1 MNHSPMFGRRRMPS
15 GGAPAAVLPGD
26 GAMPHS
32 TPVPVV
38 ETHPAA
44 AMLPAA
50 QPAPELPAAAPPVVR
65 VVAAAPPRAPAPSH
79 AEAMRELRRLCL
91 TRIEPSAIAN
101 TPPER
106 LRIDIERLVSEIATS
121 NRIQLNGR
129 EQRQLAEELVADML
143 GMGPLQPLLDD
154 DSIADIM
161 VNGPDCVFIERGG
174 KVVKS
179 DVRFRDAAHVIGI
192 CQRIAAGVGRR
203 VDESSPMVDAR
214 LKDGSRVNIVLPPL
228 ALDGPY
234 ISIRKFGKKPIDFAK
249 LIGFGA
255 LTAPV
260 ARILEIAGRARL
272 NIVISGGTG
281 SGKTTMMNAISR
293 MIDHGE
299 RIVTIEDAAE
309 LQLQQPHVVRLET
322 RPSSLEGRGEVTQRD
337 LVRNALRMR
346 PDRVIIG
353 EVRGGEAFDM
363 LQAMNTGHDG
373 SMSTIHAN
381 TTRDAIV
388 RIENMVQMG
397 NTGLPSRAIRQQIIG
412 AVDIVV
418 QVERQRDGGRRV
430 TQVTEVIGMEGDVVT
445 LNDIFRLEIIGEDST
460 GRLIGRY
467 KVSRTRPKA
476 YERLSYFGLERA
488 WMSALDETAR

>member
-1 MNHSPMFGRRRMPS
+1 MIQSPIFGRRPTQANRTAS
-15 GGAPAAVLPGD
+15 AAISVAEGSVVLPAPLPQPD
-26 GAMPHS
+26 TLPETVA
-32 TPVPVV
+32 TPAVDLNSAASPGSIARVFAS
-38 ETHPAA
+38 PASRA
-44 AMLPAA
+44 LPK
-50 QPAPELPAAAPPVVR
+50 
-65 VVAAAPPRAPAPSH
+65 SH
-79 AEAMRELRRLCL
+79 NEAVRELRRLCL
-91 TRIEPSAIAN
+91 TRIEPSAVAN
-101 TPPER
+101 ATPER

-129 EQRQLAEELVADML
+129 EQRQLAEELVDDML

-161 VNGPDCVFIERGG
+161 VNGPNCVFIERSG
-174 KVVKS
+174 KVVKT
-179 DVRFRDAAHVIGI
+179 DVRFRDASHVIGI

-255 LTAPV
+255 LTSPV
-260 ARILEIAGRARL
+260 ASVLEIAGRARL

-322 RPSSLEGRGEVTQRD
+322 RPASLEGRGEITQRD

-381 TTRDAIV
+381 TTRDAMV

-397 NTGLPSRAIRQQIIG
+397 NTGLPSRAIRQQITS
-412 AVDIVV
+412 AVDLVV

-430 TQVTEVIGMEGDVVT
+430 TQVTEVIGMEGDIVT
-445 LNDIFRLEIIGEDST
+445 LNDVFRLEIIGEDPT

-467 KVSRTRPKA
+467 KVSRTRPK
-476 YERLSYFGLERA
+476 YHERLSYFGLDRA
-488 WMSALDETAR
+488 WMAALEETAR

>member
-1 MNHSPMFGRRRMPS
+1 MSAGAGRDPVGQVRIFGRR
-15 GGAPAAVLPGD
+15 
-26 GAMPHS
+26 
-32 TPVPVV
+32 PV
-38 ETHPAA
+38 EDDRTGY
-44 AMLPAA
+44 
-50 QPAPELPAAAPPVVR
+50 APEPSQGFRIQSAGITPTPTLALAAAPPD
-65 VVAAAPPRAPAPSH
+65 AAMALPLRPGLPLSSPHSSPN
-79 AEAMRELRRLCL
+79 ESLRELRRLCL
-91 TRIEPSAIAN
+91 ARIEPGAVASTASD
-101 TPPER
+101 R
-106 LRIDIERLVSEIATS
+106 LRHDVERLVSEIATS

-129 EQRQLAEELVADML
+129 EQRRLAEELVDDML

-161 VNGPDCVFIERGG
+161 VNGPDAVFVERNG
-174 KVVKS
+174 KVVKT
-179 DVRFRDAAHVIGI
+179 DVRFRDALHVTGI
-192 CQRIAAGVGRR
+192 CQRIAAGIGRR

-228 ALDGPY
+228 ALDGPC

-255 LTAPV
+255 LTIPV

-272 NIVISGGTG
+272 NIIISGGTG

-293 MIDHGE
+293 MIDPGE
-299 RIVTIEDAAE
+299 RVVTIEDAAE

-322 RPSSLEGRGEVTQRD
+322 RPQSLEGRGEVTQRD

-381 TTRDAIV
+381 TTRDAMI

-397 NTGLPSRAIRQQIIG
+397 NSGLPSRAIRQQITSAI
-412 AVDIVV
+412 DLVV

-430 TQVTEVIGMEGDVVT
+430 TQVTEVIGMEGDVIT
-445 LNDIFRLEIIGEDST
+445 LNDVFRLEIIGEDAS
-460 GRLIGRY
+460 GRLVGRY
-467 KVSRTRPKA
+467 KTSRARPKCQ
-476 YERLSYFGLERA
+476 ERLSYFNLDRA
-488 WMSALDETAR
+488 WMAALEEAAR